1 MQRRG
6 SFLATPSLF
15 CTHSLI
21 DTTLHNPWEASPF
34 SLQTEGCV
42 QRRACAHLP
51 PNRAAGW
58 GERGG
63 HLHTLHKDPQL
74 GRGKWWRSWSCSCR
88 ERSECALCLGRLQC
102 GWGWIPSADHHQAWG
117 AEQGAPILSPFSCG
131 GCCSMVALEW
141 LHLSSS
147 LLLLLPPADPQAHPS
162 SRSCKQHLL
171 TSSSPVLLS
180 VAILVS
186 FVSLSPPPILKSGGD
201 LLLSFSLFP
210 SPLLA
215 SPLTA
220 RKFLLIMKGGKG
232 CNNVTFVKEIIFG
245 EG

>member
-117 AEQGAPILSPFSCG
+117 AEQGAPHPFPLFLRRLLLY
-131 GCCSMVALEW
+131 GCIGVVA
-141 LHLSSS
+141 S
-147 LLLLLPPADPQAHPS
+147 LLLPPPPPPP
-162 SRSCKQHLL
+162 SRSSGASQQQILQATLAHILISCSAQCCYPGKFCQ
-171 TSSSPVLLS
+171 SFSSPH
-180 VAILVS
+180 
-186 FVSLSPPPILKSGGD
+186 P
-201 LLLSFSLFP
+201 
-210 SPLLA
+210 
-215 SPLTA
+215 
-220 RKFLLIMKGGKG
+220 
-232 CNNVTFVKEIIFG
+232 
-245 EG
+245 